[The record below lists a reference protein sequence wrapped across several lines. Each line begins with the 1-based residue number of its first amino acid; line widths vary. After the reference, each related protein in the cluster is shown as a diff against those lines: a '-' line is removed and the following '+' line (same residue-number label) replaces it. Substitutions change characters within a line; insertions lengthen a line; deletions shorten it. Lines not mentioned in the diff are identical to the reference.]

1 MRFWDL
7 ISLITEN
14 LGRRK
19 GRVSMTAI
27 GVVIGTAAVV
37 LLVSL
42 ASGLQQSATS
52 NLYGI
57 SDLSRIEVYPNYGEG
72 PIMVEKVGGGGGINS
87 GPVSTAKML
96 TPIAL
101 QDIAAIQGVI
111 QVIPRDYLYGQGM
124 IKAGKL
130 ETWANMM
137 GVATDSLENLG
148 YPLSEG
154 TLEIRK
160 GTAIIGSWVSRN
172 FYDPNMRPG
181 QDPPEPP
188 DLMNQRIKLELI
200 KWTTDGVE
208 VKKTVTLEVT
218 GVLQEA
224 RNEAD
229 GSIFVSMEDLTTW
242 NEWFNGKRINR
253 NKDGYS
259 NVIVK
264 AESPEVVMGV
274 TDSINELGFMAY
286 SPQSTVQGINSF
298 FVVLQLIFGGIGAI
312 ALLVAAIGIANTMT
326 MAILERTREIGLMKA
341 VGATNRDVLSIFLG
355 EAAGIGFLGGL
366 GGILLGWGGSKV
378 LNILAL
384 QYLSGQSQTGMIPTN
399 FTTAT
404 PPWLLLFAIVFA
416 TLVGFFSGLYPALR
430 AATLEPVMAL
440 KYE

>member
-1 MRFWDL
+1 
-7 ISLITEN
+7 
-14 LGRRK
+14 
-19 GRVSMTAI
+19 
-27 GVVIGTAAVV
+27 
-37 LLVSL
+37 
-42 ASGLQQSATS
+42 
-52 NLYGI
+52 
-57 SDLSRIEVYPNYGEG
+57 
-72 PIMVEKVGGGGGINS
+72 MVEKVGGGGGGISS
-87 GPVSTAKML
+87 GSVSTAKML

-101 QDIAAIQGVI
+101 QDIAAIPGVI
-111 QVIPRDYLYGQGM
+111 QVIPRDYLNGQGM

-200 KWTTDGVE
+200 KWTNDGVE

-384 QYLSGQSQTGMIPTN
+384 QYLSGQSQNGNDPDKLYDGNSTLAAVICNRVCHTGWFFFRVVSGIKGSYTRTGHGFKIRISFSAAIP
-399 FTTAT
+399 
-404 PPWLLLFAIVFA
+404 PGLYLSGIVFA
-416 TLVGFFSGLYPALR
+416 LSSGRYKTVKLIN
-430 AATLEPVMAL
+430 LESL
-440 KYE
+440 KKVSMKSKKR